1 MSCALSRHG
10 GDAMSKEAF
19 EYKVLEFTRDDGIA
33 TLKRFIAEHPGSD
46 DAARHQDLLNR
57 LLAGAP
63 AGFMTLVDV
72 SNRAIISIV
81 IADDP
86 EVRKMLALE
95 ERRKLEDPNPTV
107 H

>member
-1 MSCALSRHG
+1 
-10 GDAMSKEAF
+10 MSKEAF
-19 EYKVLEFTRDDGIA
+19 DYKVLEYTHEEGVDALR
-33 TLKRFIAEHPGSD
+33 RFIAENQESAD
-46 DAARHQDLLNR
+46 VDRHKNLLNR
-57 LLAGAP
+57 LLSGTP
-63 AGFMTLVDV
+63 AGFMTIADV
-72 SNRAIISIV
+72 GNRVVVSII

>member
-1 MSCALSRHG
+1 MPCRDTG
-10 GDAMSKEAF
+10 VKDMSKESF
-19 EYKVLEFTRDDGIA
+19 EYKLLEYSHDEGVDVLR
-33 TLKRFIAEHPGSD
+33 RFIAENPGSAD
-46 DAARHQDLLNR
+46 VERHKDLLNR
-57 LLAGAP
+57 LLSGTP
-63 AGFMTLVDV
+63 AGFMTMADV
-72 SNRAIISIV
+72 GNRVVVSII